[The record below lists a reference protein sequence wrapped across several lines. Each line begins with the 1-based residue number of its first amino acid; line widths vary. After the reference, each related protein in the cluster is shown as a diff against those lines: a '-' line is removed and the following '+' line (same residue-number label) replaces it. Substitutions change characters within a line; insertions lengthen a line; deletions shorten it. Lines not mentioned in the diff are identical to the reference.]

1 VHELFQTC
9 IVHLVRYS
17 LNFASWQDRKS
28 VARDLK
34 LIYRAETQEMAEAN
48 LSEFEA
54 KWDSK
59 YPTISQSWRR
69 NWERVTLFVIFPH
82 EIRTIIYTTNAIESL
97 HVTLRKSIKNPGH
110 FPSDESDAKLIYL
123 ALKSAIKNGPCR

>member
-1 VHELFQTC
+1 MHELFQTC

-48 LSEFEA
+48 LSEIEA

-69 NWERVTLFVIFPH
+69 NWERVTLLLSFPMKYGQLSTP
-82 EIRTIIYTTNAIESL
+82 RMQSRAYM
-97 HVTLRKSIKNPGH
+97 
-110 FPSDESDAKLIYL
+110 
-123 ALKSAIKNGPCR
+123 